1 MFYKL
6 MQLIVKVIF
15 MLMEIS
21 EETQS
26 SMPKENTS
34 LHTSDFLIIE
44 L

>member
-1 MFYKL
+1 
-6 MQLIVKVIF
+6 MQLIVAVIF

-21 EETQS
+21 EETPS

-34 LHTSDFLIIE
+34 LYDNDFLIMTE